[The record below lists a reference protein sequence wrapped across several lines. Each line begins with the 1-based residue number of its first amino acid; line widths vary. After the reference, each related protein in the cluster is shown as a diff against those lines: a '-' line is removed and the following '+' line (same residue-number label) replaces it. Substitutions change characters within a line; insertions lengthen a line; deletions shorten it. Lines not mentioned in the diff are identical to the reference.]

1 MNKAIPDFHERITT
15 QLLKSI
21 ESTKD
26 LPPSFIRTN
35 PIPNFARLVNLSTHE
50 SKQAEAL
57 DRINGAEAKAYFL
70 SCGAEGAN
78 AILAYSNTNS
88 LSDPEF
94 IALIRSRLGL
104 PAHDNTPPPGP
115 CPYCNNYQ
123 DGTGI
128 HATHCQKDC
137 AEPIKSK
144 NTLGNESSRH
154 AFVKSTLH
162 RVLGQLAKDAG
173 TAGVI
178 DGSLD
183 AKAVEPKYE
192 NHATLKH
199 PERPLTV
206 NDPKKGDVIVH
217 YAPTDGRPPMD
228 YIIDLVISSA
238 LPTNSLNEHSATSTR
253 NVSSALA
260 YNRKIDKVE
269 KVWTINPGTTLTPVS
284 IETGGSMD
292 PRTRSHLATFVRKA
306 ILLVPDASPNDPS
319 PSTADPLTFN
329 SYFTQL
335 LNALSVATAK
345 KVAQSLLWYSTT
357 RANAEPSLRPPPSS
371 PRPSANAMH
380 LDSPSPSPAPLP
392 VNTTGT
398 S

>member
-1 MNKAIPDFHERITT
+1 MAA
-15 QLLKSI
+15 
-21 ESTKD
+21 
-26 LPPSFIRTN
+26 PPWN
-35 PIPNFARLVNLSTHE
+35 
-50 SKQAEAL
+50 
-57 DRINGAEAKAYFL
+57 
-70 SCGAEGAN
+70 
-78 AILAYSNTNS
+78 
-88 LSDPEF
+88 
-94 IALIRSRLGL
+94 
-104 PAHDNTPPPGP
+104 
-115 CPYCNNYQ
+115 
-123 DGTGI
+123 
-128 HATHCQKDC
+128 
-137 AEPIKSK
+137 
-144 NTLGNESSRH
+144 
-154 AFVKSTLH
+154 
-162 RVLGQLAKDAG
+162 
-173 TAGVI
+173 
-178 DGSLD
+178 
-183 AKAVEPKYE
+183 
-192 NHATLKH
+192 
-199 PERPLTV
+199 
-206 NDPKKGDVIVH
+206 
-217 YAPTDGRPPMD
+217 
-228 YIIDLVISSA
+228 IIDLVISSA

-392 VNTTGT
+392 VITTGT